1 MPISLRNG
9 DRNSQPGEQPTDTLL
24 WTVNTRPAPYGQW
37 LAWKIALDHAID
49 PAEGVE
55 PVELVE
61 CVAKFEG
68 QVVIE
73 CPINALEKA
82 KRDERGLVMW
92 TDGSKLDQG
101 NVGAAVCWKDETSNQ
116 WKEKSVFLGKN
127 KEVLDA
133 EL

>member
-24 WTVNTRPAPYGQW
+24 WTVNTRPALYGQW
-37 LAWKIALDHAID
+37 LAWQIALDHAID

-73 CPINALEKA
+73 CPIDALEKA
-82 KRDERGLVMW
+82 MRDDRGLVMW

-101 NVGAAVCWKDETSNQ
+101 NVGAAVCWKDKTSNQ
-116 WKEKSVFLGKN
+116 WKEKKCVLGGK
-127 KEVLDA
+127 
-133 EL
+133 